1 MHPKINLIIGFDPR
15 FVCFFANLRLVGH
28 ASRPKWLSL
37 FALFCVFVSY
47 LEAAV
52 QVDVV
57 HLRLLIDDRAVIK
70 KWTIALKCFSIELSL
85 LNPFHVH
92 LV

>member
-37 FALFCVFVSY
+37 FALFCLSSLFHF
-47 LEAAV
+47 LTKNNP
-52 QVDVV
+52 
-57 HLRLLIDDRAVIK
+57 LLGFSVPGFGDI
-70 KWTIALKCFSIELSL
+70 LKLFGD
-85 LNPFHVH
+85 NF
-92 LV
+92 